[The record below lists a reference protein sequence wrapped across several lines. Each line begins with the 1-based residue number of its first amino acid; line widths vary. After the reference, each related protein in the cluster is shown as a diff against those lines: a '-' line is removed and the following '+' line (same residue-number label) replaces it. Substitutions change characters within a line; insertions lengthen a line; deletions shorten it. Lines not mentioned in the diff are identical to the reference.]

1 MDTEVAVVVVE
12 RRPNKVVMAITV
24 LMLLVLRLPA
34 RSEAPVAEDMEV
46 QVLTHLF
53 PELLLV
59 QEVLVMM
66 VLVLLELLVHF
77 LLQM

>member
-12 RRPNKVVMAITV
+12 RRPNKVVMAITA
-24 LMLLVLRLPA
+24 LMFLLPLAVA

-66 VLVLLELLVHF
+66 VLVLLELRAQF